1 MRRLFDVNNPL
12 MRFLTSVF
20 DLIIL
25 SVLWAVFSVPV
36 FTMGA
41 ASAALYSAV
50 YHHIRKGED
59 YLWNSF
65 WEPFKE
71 NFKRSTLAWLVAL
84 VILGLLVF
92 DAIVLRS
99 LWIQNKPFGWL
110 YWGVLVLL
118 AFAVTWTVYLAAY
131 SARFQGTVKDVLKFS
146 FILFRA
152 HPLILLAM
160 MVLVIG
166 GLALA
171 LTMPALVI
179 IIPGAVFFGTTFLME
194 SVFLKHMRP
203 EDLERIQ
210 REKEEK
216 DE

>member
-12 MRFLTSVF
+12 MRALTSVF

-25 SVLWAVFSVPV
+25 SVLWAVFSIPV

-59 YLWNSF
+59 YVWTSF
-65 WEPFKE
+65 WDPFKE
-71 NFKRSTLAWLVAL
+71 NFKRSTLAWLIAL

-166 GLALA
+166 GVALA
-171 LTMPALVI
+171 LTLPALVI
-179 IIPGAVFFGTTFLME
+179 IIPGAVFFGTTFPME
-194 SVFLKHMRP
+194 AVFLKHMRP

>member
-20 DLIIL
+20 DLIIF
-25 SVLWAVFSVPV
+25 SVLWAVFSIPV

-50 YHHIRKGED
+50 YPHVRKGED

-84 VILGLLVF
+84 AILGLLVF
-92 DAIVLRS
+92 DAIVFRS
-99 LWIQNKPFGWL
+99 MWIQGKPFGWV

-118 AFAVTWTVYLAAY
+118 VFAVTWTLYLAAY

-152 HPLILLAM
+152 HPLILLSM
-160 MVLVIG
+160 IVMVVGAFAL
-166 GLALA
+166 GLTL
-171 LTMPALVI
+171 PALVI
-179 IIPGAVFFGTTFLME
+179 IIPGVVFWGSTFPME
-194 SVFLKHMRP
+194 AVFLKHMRP

-216 DE
+216 NE

>member
-1 MRRLFDVNNPL
+1 MICPRLILVKWERESPL
-12 MRFLTSVF
+12 PSP
-20 DLIIL
+20 
-25 SVLWAVFSVPV
+25 W
-36 FTMGA
+36 
-41 ASAALYSAV
+41 
-50 YHHIRKGED
+50 
-59 YLWNSF
+59 
-65 WEPFKE
+65 
-71 NFKRSTLAWLVAL
+71 
-84 VILGLLVF
+84 
-92 DAIVLRS
+92 
-99 LWIQNKPFGWL
+99 
-110 YWGVLVLL
+110 
-118 AFAVTWTVYLAAY
+118 
-131 SARFQGTVKDVLKFS
+131 KFS